1 VPAIHQNPQIKA
13 ANETG
18 LSSIFIRSRI
28 QYLNSAAPVDIYEA
42 TIVESQRPSVY
53 PEAITPDRTKAY
65 IADASAKTVSV
76 IGTTTNTVV
85 ATVGVGAIPVH
96 VSVSPGGSQVYV
108 TNAGSNSVSVIDV
121 STNAVT
127 AAVPVG
133 VLPVNA
139 AVF

>member
-1 VPAIHQNPQIKA
+1 
-13 ANETG
+13 
-18 LSSIFIRSRI
+18 
-28 QYLNSAAPVDIYEA
+28 
-42 TIVESQRPSVY
+42 
-53 PEAITPDRTKAY
+53 
-65 IADASAKTVSV
+65 V